1 MIVYS
6 GSKREFLRSTYND
19 QIALEIERNVLE
31 RLGRH
36 TPESELNSW
45 RNSMQYMYRVMS
57 DEDIPIDAGV
67 AIEYNIPQTAK
78 RVDFMIT
85 GYDESGKPGM
95 VIIELKQWSEL
106 KKVENSNTLVESFVG
121 HGMRLLVHPSY
132 QAWSYAQLINDYN
145 TYVQQEQVKLSPCA
159 YLHNYHR
166 QEPDPID
173 DEQYAMYTDDA
184 PAFSAGQVDKL

>member
-57 DEDIPIDAGV
+57 DE
-67 AIEYNIPQTAK
+67 
-78 RVDFMIT
+78 
-85 GYDESGKPGM
+85 
-95 VIIELKQWSEL
+95 
-106 KKVENSNTLVESFVG
+106 
-121 HGMRLLVHPSY
+121 
-132 QAWSYAQLINDYN
+132 
-145 TYVQQEQVKLSPCA
+145 
-159 YLHNYHR
+159 
-166 QEPDPID
+166 
-173 DEQYAMYTDDA
+173 
-184 PAFSAGQVDKL
+184 

>member
-19 QIALEIERNVLE
+19 QSALEIERNVLE

-57 DEDIPIDAGV
+57 DEDIPMDAGV

-106 KKVENSNTLVESFVG
+106 KKSRE
-121 HGMRLLVHPSY
+121 
-132 QAWSYAQLINDYN
+132 
-145 TYVQQEQVKLSPCA
+145 
-159 YLHNYHR
+159 
-166 QEPDPID
+166 
-173 DEQYAMYTDDA
+173 
-184 PAFSAGQVDKL
+184 

>member
-57 DEDIPIDAGV
+57 DEDIPMDAGV

-106 KKVENSNTLVESFVG
+106 KKSRE
-121 HGMRLLVHPSY
+121 
-132 QAWSYAQLINDYN
+132 
-145 TYVQQEQVKLSPCA
+145 
-159 YLHNYHR
+159 
-166 QEPDPID
+166 
-173 DEQYAMYTDDA
+173 
-184 PAFSAGQVDKL
+184 